1 MIIDYCMWD
10 NKDSEFIKISKIRG
24 VNIRFWWNDRVFFY
38 LGFSIV
44 GLIVYNIKLVRD
56 ESVY

>member
-1 MIIDYCMWD
+1 MVIVYCMWD

-24 VNIRFWWNDRVFFY
+24 VNIRFLWNDRVFFY

-44 GLIVYNIKLVRD
+44 GLIVYNVKLVRD